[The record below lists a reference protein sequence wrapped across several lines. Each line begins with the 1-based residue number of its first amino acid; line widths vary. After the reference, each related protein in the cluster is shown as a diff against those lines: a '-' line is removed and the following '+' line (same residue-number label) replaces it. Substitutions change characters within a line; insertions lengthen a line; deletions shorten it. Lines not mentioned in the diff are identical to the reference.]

1 LGDGTATD
9 RKSPVAVVGL
19 TGVTALE
26 AGDFHTCAVLT
37 GGTVKCWGANF
48 SGQVGDGSID
58 VGRLSPVVVPGLAGV
73 SKVAAGA
80 AHSCALLGGGTVR
93 CWGSNSEG
101 QLGDGFASYRLSPGR
116 VLGLG

>member
-1 LGDGTATD
+1 VQQRLTPTIVAALSGAT
-9 RKSPVAVVGL
+9 GI
-19 TGVTALE
+19 TGNGVH
-26 AGDFHTCAVLT
+26 FCAVLT

-58 VGRLSPVVVPGLAGV
+58 VGRLSPTVVLGLTGA